1 MNDLQKFLNDF
12 LDFSNRT
19 VLFTTMIIL
28 IVILIALV
36 SFIRKKKKKK
46 KLSTES
52 SDGTEFNEDFNK
64 ENHDD
69 SAAEGIT
76 EEDFS
81 KDFSK
86 DDSAV
91 EGITENDTDSS
102 KNFSKG
108 NMDFSDSTI
117 AEENQDDSAAEGIT
131 ELNED
136 FSKDDSAAEGLTEL
150 NEDFSKDDSAA
161 EDFTDL
167 SKDSTAESLNKESS
181 DDKDFNKE
189 SSDDKDFSKDES
201 SEDEMEALLSEEDND
216 DLYSAEMIENFF
228 GNLGKQEIG
237 NAKGVVEEIKKKA
250 ELQEKVEVEL
260 QEKKEAPVEL
270 ILHDQISV
278 DEKEPEEVN
287 KEEEEEEK
295 HTAITLI
302 DGSDRVMVS
311 IGEKFEAKHTKDFT
325 IEVKDEPEITIAMQD
340 GFVFDGRIHFFVSL
354 SEALAKHITLKDVTE
369 ITGPKGSYSG
379 YEIKL
384 EVTDKGDLESIDCT
398 RSFNYKKVKDAV
410 LIIQLSLE

>member
-64 ENHDD
+64 ENQDD
-69 SAAEGIT
+69 SAAEGLT
-76 EEDFS
+76 EDDT
-81 KDFSK
+81 DFSK

-91 EGITENDTDSS
+91 EGNT
-102 KNFSKG
+102 
-108 NMDFSDSTI
+108 DFSDSTI
-117 AEENQDDSAAEGIT
+117 AEENQDDSAAEGLT
-131 ELNED
+131 ELDEDFNKDDSVVEDLTEEDFSKED
-136 FSKDDSAAEGLTEL
+136 FSKDDSA
-150 NEDFSKDDSAA
+150 
-161 EDFTDL
+161 
-167 SKDSTAESLNKESS
+167 ES
-181 DDKDFNKE
+181 FNKK

-250 ELQEKVEVEL
+250 ELQEKEEVEL

-340 GFVFDGRIHFFVSL
+340 GFVFDGKIHFFVSL

>member
-64 ENHDD
+64 ENQDD
-69 SAAEGIT
+69 SAAEGLT
-76 EEDFS
+76 EDDTDFS

-91 EGITENDTDSS
+91 EGNT
-102 KNFSKG
+102 
-108 NMDFSDSTI
+108 DFSDSTI
-117 AEENQDDSAAEGIT
+117 AEENQDY
-131 ELNED
+131 
-136 FSKDDSAAEGLTEL
+136 SAAEGLTEL
-150 NEDFSKDDSAA
+150 NEDFNKDDSVVEDLTEEDFSKEDFSKDDSV
-161 EDFTDL
+161 
-167 SKDSTAESLNKESS
+167 ES
-181 DDKDFNKE
+181 FNKK

-250 ELQEKVEVEL
+250 ELQEKEEVEL

-354 SEALAKHITLKDVTE
+354 SEALAKHITLKDVIE

>member
-52 SDGTEFNEDFNK
+52 SDGTEFNEDFSK
-64 ENHDD
+64 ENQND

-76 EEDFS
+76 EGNTDFS

-86 DDSAV
+86 DDSDDSTV
-91 EGITENDTDSS
+91 EGNT
-102 KNFSKG
+102 
-108 NMDFSDSTI
+108 DFSDSTI
-117 AEENQDDSAAEGIT
+117 AEENQDDSAAEDIT
-131 ELNED
+131 EGNTD
-136 FSKDDSAAEGLTEL
+136 ISKDF
-150 NEDFSKDDSAA
+150 NKDDSAA
-161 EDFTDL
+161 EDNTDF
-167 SKDSTAESLNKESS
+167 SDSTIAEENQNASADSAVEDNTELNE
-181 DDKDFNKE
+181 
-189 SSDDKDFSKDES
+189 DFSKDES

-237 NAKGVVEEIKKKA
+237 NAKEVVEEIKNEA
-250 ELQEKVEVEL
+250 ELQEKEEVEL

>member
-52 SDGTEFNEDFNK
+52 SDGTEFNE
-64 ENHDD
+64 ENQDN
-69 SAAEGIT
+69 SAAEGLT
-76 EEDFS
+76 EDDTDFS

-91 EGITENDTDSS
+91 EGNT
-102 KNFSKG
+102 
-108 NMDFSDSTI
+108 DFSDSTI
-117 AEENQDDSAAEGIT
+117 AEENQDDSAAEG
-131 ELNED
+131 
-136 FSKDDSAAEGLTEL
+136 LTEL
-150 NEDFSKDDSAA
+150 NEDFNKDDSVVEDLTE
-161 EDFTDL
+161 EDF
-167 SKDSTAESLNKESS
+167 SKEDFSKEDSAES
-181 DDKDFNKE
+181 FNKK

-250 ELQEKVEVEL
+250 ELQEKEEVEL

>member
-64 ENHDD
+64 ENQDD
-69 SAAEGIT
+69 SAAEGLT
-76 EEDFS
+76 EDDTDFS

-91 EGITENDTDSS
+91 EGNT
-102 KNFSKG
+102 
-108 NMDFSDSTI
+108 DFSDSTI
-117 AEENQDDSAAEGIT
+117 AEENQDDSAAEGLT
-131 ELNED
+131 ELNEDFNKDDSVVEDLTEEDFSKED
-136 FSKDDSAAEGLTEL
+136 FSKDDSV
-150 NEDFSKDDSAA
+150 
-161 EDFTDL
+161 
-167 SKDSTAESLNKESS
+167 ES
-181 DDKDFNKE
+181 FNKK

-237 NAKGVVEEIKKKA
+237 NAKEVVEEIKKKA
-250 ELQEKVEVEL
+250 ELQEKEEVEL
-260 QEKKEAPVEL
+260 QKKKEAPVEL

-340 GFVFDGRIHFFVSL
+340 GFVFDGRIYFFVSL

>member
-64 ENHDD
+64 ENQDD
-69 SAAEGIT
+69 SAAEGLT
-76 EEDFS
+76 EDDTDFS

-91 EGITENDTDSS
+91 EGNT
-102 KNFSKG
+102 
-108 NMDFSDSTI
+108 DFSDSTI
-117 AEENQDDSAAEGIT
+117 AEENQDDSAAEG
-131 ELNED
+131 
-136 FSKDDSAAEGLTEL
+136 LTEL
-150 NEDFSKDDSAA
+150 NEDFNKDDSVVEDLTEDDFSK
-161 EDFTDL
+161 EDFN
-167 SKDSTAESLNKESS
+167 KDDSVESFNKKSS
-181 DDKDFNKE
+181 DDDSAESFNKKSSDDDSAESFNKE

-250 ELQEKVEVEL
+250 ELQEKEEVEL

-340 GFVFDGRIHFFVSL
+340 GFVFDGRIYFFVSL

>member
-64 ENHDD
+64 ENQDD
-69 SAAEGIT
+69 SAAEGLT
-76 EEDFS
+76 EDDTDFS

-91 EGITENDTDSS
+91 EGNT
-102 KNFSKG
+102 
-108 NMDFSDSTI
+108 DFSDSTI
-117 AEENQDDSAAEGIT
+117 AEENQDDSAAEGLT
-131 ELNED
+131 ELNEDFNKDDSVVEDLTEEDFSKED
-136 FSKDDSAAEGLTEL
+136 FSKDDSA
-150 NEDFSKDDSAA
+150 
-161 EDFTDL
+161 
-167 SKDSTAESLNKESS
+167 ES
-181 DDKDFNKE
+181 FNKK

-250 ELQEKVEVEL
+250 ELQEKEEVEL
-260 QEKKEAPVEL
+260 QEKKETPVEL

-311 IGEKFEAKHTKDFT
+311 IGEKFEAKHIKDFT

>member
-64 ENHDD
+64 ENQDD
-69 SAAEGIT
+69 SAAEGLT
-76 EEDFS
+76 EDDTDFS

-91 EGITENDTDSS
+91 EGNT
-102 KNFSKG
+102 
-108 NMDFSDSTI
+108 DFSDSTI
-117 AEENQDDSAAEGIT
+117 AEENQDDSAAEGLT
-131 ELNED
+131 ELNEDFNEDDSVVEDLTEEDFSKED
-136 FSKDDSAAEGLTEL
+136 FSKDDSA
-150 NEDFSKDDSAA
+150 
-161 EDFTDL
+161 
-167 SKDSTAESLNKESS
+167 ES
-181 DDKDFNKE
+181 FNKK

-201 SEDEMEALLSEEDND
+201 NEDEMEALLSEEDND

-228 GNLGKQEIG
+228 GNLCKQEIG

-250 ELQEKVEVEL
+250 ELQEKEEVEL

>member
-64 ENHDD
+64 ENQDD
-69 SAAEGIT
+69 SAAEGLT
-76 EEDFS
+76 EDDTDFS

-91 EGITENDTDSS
+91 EGNT
-102 KNFSKG
+102 
-108 NMDFSDSTI
+108 DFSDSTI
-117 AEENQDDSAAEGIT
+117 AEENQDDSAAEGLTKLNEDFNKDDSVVEDLT
-131 ELNED
+131 EEDFSKED
-136 FSKDDSAAEGLTEL
+136 FSKDDSA
-150 NEDFSKDDSAA
+150 
-161 EDFTDL
+161 
-167 SKDSTAESLNKESS
+167 ES
-181 DDKDFNKE
+181 FNKK

-250 ELQEKVEVEL
+250 ELQEKEEVEL

>member
-52 SDGTEFNEDFNK
+52 SDGTEFNE
-64 ENHDD
+64 ENQDD
-69 SAAEGIT
+69 SAAEGLT
-76 EEDFS
+76 EDDTDFS

-91 EGITENDTDSS
+91 EGNT
-102 KNFSKG
+102 
-108 NMDFSDSTI
+108 DFSDSTI
-117 AEENQDDSAAEGIT
+117 AEENQDDSAAEGLT
-131 ELNED
+131 ELNEDFNKDDSVVEDLTEEDFSKED
-136 FSKDDSAAEGLTEL
+136 FSKDDSA
-150 NEDFSKDDSAA
+150 
-161 EDFTDL
+161 
-167 SKDSTAESLNKESS
+167 ES
-181 DDKDFNKE
+181 FNKK

-250 ELQEKVEVEL
+250 ELQEKEEVEL
-260 QEKKEAPVEL
+260 QEKKETPVEL

>member
-64 ENHDD
+64 ENQDD
-69 SAAEGIT
+69 SAAEGLT
-76 EEDFS
+76 EDDTDFS

-91 EGITENDTDSS
+91 EGNT
-102 KNFSKG
+102 
-108 NMDFSDSTI
+108 DFSDSTI
-117 AEENQDDSAAEGIT
+117 AEENQDDSAAEGLT
-131 ELNED
+131 ELNEDFNKDDSVVEDLTEEDFSKED
-136 FSKDDSAAEGLTEL
+136 FSKDDSAESF
-150 NEDFSKDDSAA
+150 NKKSSDDDSA
-161 EDFTDL
+161 
-167 SKDSTAESLNKESS
+167 ES
-181 DDKDFNKE
+181 FNKE

-237 NAKGVVEEIKKKA
+237 NAKGVVEEIKKKV
-250 ELQEKVEVEL
+250 ELQEKEEVEL

>member
-36 SFIRKKKKKK
+36 SFIRKKKKNK

-52 SDGTEFNEDFNK
+52 SDGTDFNEDFNK
-64 ENHDD
+64 ENQDD
-69 SAAEGIT
+69 SAAEGLT
-76 EEDFS
+76 EDDTDFS

-91 EGITENDTDSS
+91 EGNT
-102 KNFSKG
+102 
-108 NMDFSDSTI
+108 DFSDSTI
-117 AEENQDDSAAEGIT
+117 AEENQDDSAAEGLT
-131 ELNED
+131 ELNEDFNKDDSVVEDLTEEDFSKED
-136 FSKDDSAAEGLTEL
+136 FSKDDSA
-150 NEDFSKDDSAA
+150 
-161 EDFTDL
+161 
-167 SKDSTAESLNKESS
+167 ES
-181 DDKDFNKE
+181 FNKK

-250 ELQEKVEVEL
+250 ELQEKEEVEL

-295 HTAITLI
+295 HTDITLI

>member
-64 ENHDD
+64 ENQDD
-69 SAAEGIT
+69 SAAEGLT
-76 EEDFS
+76 EDDTDFS

-91 EGITENDTDSS
+91 EGNT
-102 KNFSKG
+102 
-108 NMDFSDSTI
+108 DFSDSTI
-117 AEENQDDSAAEGIT
+117 AEENQDDSAAEG
-131 ELNED
+131 
-136 FSKDDSAAEGLTEL
+136 LTEL
-150 NEDFSKDDSAA
+150 NEDFNKDDSVV
-161 EDFTDL
+161 EDLTEDDF
-167 SKDSTAESLNKESS
+167 SKE
-181 DDKDFNKE
+181 DFNKDDSVE
-189 SSDDKDFSKDES
+189 SFNKKSSDDKDFSKDES

-250 ELQEKVEVEL
+250 ELQEKEEVEL

>member
-52 SDGTEFNEDFNK
+52 SDGTELNEDFNK
-64 ENHDD
+64 DD
-69 SAAEGIT
+69 SVVEDLT
-76 EEDFS
+76 EE
-81 KDFSK
+81 DFSK

-91 EGITENDTDSS
+91 EGNT
-102 KNFSKG
+102 
-108 NMDFSDSTI
+108 DFSDSTI
-117 AEENQDDSAAEGIT
+117 AEENQDDSAAEG
-131 ELNED
+131 
-136 FSKDDSAAEGLTEL
+136 LTEL
-150 NEDFSKDDSAA
+150 NEDFNKDDSVVEDLTE
-161 EDFTDL
+161 EDF
-167 SKDSTAESLNKESS
+167 SKEDFSKEDSAES
-181 DDKDFNKE
+181 FNKK

-250 ELQEKVEVEL
+250 ELQEKEEVEL

-340 GFVFDGRIHFFVSL
+340 GFVFDGKIHFFVSL

>member
-52 SDGTEFNEDFNK
+52 SDGTEFNE
-64 ENHDD
+64 ENQDD
-69 SAAEGIT
+69 SAAEGLT
-76 EEDFS
+76 EDDTDFS

-91 EGITENDTDSS
+91 EDDT
-102 KNFSKG
+102 
-108 NMDFSDSTI
+108 DFSDSTI
-117 AEENQDDSAAEGIT
+117 AEENQDDSAAEGLT
-131 ELNED
+131 ELNEDFNKDDSVVEDLTEEDFSKED
-136 FSKDDSAAEGLTEL
+136 FSKDDSA
-150 NEDFSKDDSAA
+150 
-161 EDFTDL
+161 
-167 SKDSTAESLNKESS
+167 ES
-181 DDKDFNKE
+181 FNKK

-250 ELQEKVEVEL
+250 ELQEKEEVEL

>member
-64 ENHDD
+64 ENQDD
-69 SAAEGIT
+69 SAAEGLT
-76 EEDFS
+76 EDDTDFS

-91 EGITENDTDSS
+91 EGNT
-102 KNFSKG
+102 
-108 NMDFSDSTI
+108 DFSDSTI
-117 AEENQDDSAAEGIT
+117 AEENQDDSAAEGLT
-131 ELNED
+131 ELNEDFNKDDSVVEDLTEEDFSKED
-136 FSKDDSAAEGLTEL
+136 FSKDDSA
-150 NEDFSKDDSAA
+150 
-161 EDFTDL
+161 
-167 SKDSTAESLNKESS
+167 ES
-181 DDKDFNKE
+181 FNKK

-216 DLYSAEMIENFF
+216 DLYSADMIENFF
-228 GNLGKQEIG
+228 GILGKQEIG
-237 NAKGVVEEIKKKA
+237 NAKGVVEEIKKKT
-250 ELQEKVEVEL
+250 ELQEKEEVEL

-340 GFVFDGRIHFFVSL
+340 GFVFDGKIHFFVSL

>member
-36 SFIRKKKKKK
+36 SFIRKKKKNK

-64 ENHDD
+64 ENQDD
-69 SAAEGIT
+69 SAAEGLT
-76 EEDFS
+76 EDDTDFS

-91 EGITENDTDSS
+91 EGNT
-102 KNFSKG
+102 
-108 NMDFSDSTI
+108 DFSDSTI
-117 AEENQDDSAAEGIT
+117 AEENQDDSAAEGLT
-131 ELNED
+131 ELNEDFNKDDSVVEDLTEEDFSKED
-136 FSKDDSAAEGLTEL
+136 FSKDDSA
-150 NEDFSKDDSAA
+150 
-161 EDFTDL
+161 
-167 SKDSTAESLNKESS
+167 ES
-181 DDKDFNKE
+181 FNKK

-250 ELQEKVEVEL
+250 ELQEKEEVEL
-260 QEKKEAPVEL
+260 QEKKETPVEL

-369 ITGPKGSYSG
+369 ITGQKGSYSG

>member
-64 ENHDD
+64 EN
-69 SAAEGIT
+69 
-76 EEDFS
+76 
-81 KDFSK
+81 
-86 DDSAV
+86 
-91 EGITENDTDSS
+91 
-102 KNFSKG
+102 
-108 NMDFSDSTI
+108 
-117 AEENQDDSAAEGIT
+117 QDDSAAEGIT

-136 FSKDDSAAEGLTEL
+136 FNKDDSVVEDLTEEDFSK
-150 NEDFSKDDSAA
+150 EDFSKDDSA
-161 EDFTDL
+161 
-167 SKDSTAESLNKESS
+167 ESFNKKSS
-181 DDKDFNKE
+181 DDKDL
-189 SSDDKDFSKDES
+189 SKDES

-250 ELQEKVEVEL
+250 ELQEKEEVEL

-270 ILHDQISV
+270 IFHDQISV

-287 KEEEEEEK
+287 KKEEEK

>member
-64 ENHDD
+64 ENQDD
-69 SAAEGIT
+69 SAAEGLT
-76 EEDFS
+76 EDDTDFS

-91 EGITENDTDSS
+91 EGNT
-102 KNFSKG
+102 
-108 NMDFSDSTI
+108 DFSDSTI
-117 AEENQDDSAAEGIT
+117 AEENQDDSAAEG
-131 ELNED
+131 
-136 FSKDDSAAEGLTEL
+136 LTEL
-150 NEDFSKDDSAA
+150 NEDFNKDDSVV
-161 EDFTDL
+161 EDF
-167 SKDSTAESLNKESS
+167 SKEDFSKEDFSKEDSAES
-181 DDKDFNKE
+181 FNKK

-250 ELQEKVEVEL
+250 ELQEKEEVEL
-260 QEKKEAPVEL
+260 QEKKETPVEL

>member
-64 ENHDD
+64 ENQDD
-69 SAAEGIT
+69 SAAEGLT
-76 EEDFS
+76 EDDTDFS

-86 DDSAV
+86 DNSAV
-91 EGITENDTDSS
+91 EGNT
-102 KNFSKG
+102 
-108 NMDFSDSTI
+108 DFSDSTI
-117 AEENQDDSAAEGIT
+117 AEENQDDSAAEGLT
-131 ELNED
+131 ELNEDFNKDDSVVEDLTEEDFSKED
-136 FSKDDSAAEGLTEL
+136 FSKDDSA
-150 NEDFSKDDSAA
+150 
-161 EDFTDL
+161 
-167 SKDSTAESLNKESS
+167 ES
-181 DDKDFNKE
+181 FNKK

-250 ELQEKVEVEL
+250 ELQEKEEVEL

-270 ILHDQISV
+270 ILHEQISV

>member
-36 SFIRKKKKKK
+36 SFIHKKKKKK

-52 SDGTEFNEDFNK
+52 SDGTEFNEDFSKDNQ
-64 ENHDD
+64 ND
-69 SAAEGIT
+69 SAAEGNT
-76 EEDFS
+76 DFNEDFN
-81 KDFSK
+81 KANT
-86 DDSAV
+86 DSA
-91 EGITENDTDSS
+91 E
-102 KNFSKG
+102 NFSKS
-108 NMDFSDSTI
+108 NTDFSDSTI
-117 AEENQDDSAAEGIT
+117 AEENQDDSAAEGLT

-136 FSKDDSAAEGLTEL
+136 FNKDDSAAEGLTEL
-150 NEDFSKDDSAA
+150 NEDFNKDDSVV
-161 EDFTDL
+161 EDNTDIRE
-167 SKDSTAESLNKESS
+167 ESL
-181 DDKDFNKE
+181 
-189 SSDDKDFSKDES
+189 SKDES

-250 ELQEKVEVEL
+250 ELQEKEEVEL

-287 KEEEEEEK
+287 KEEEKEET
-295 HTAITLI
+295 HTAITLV

>member
-64 ENHDD
+64 ENQDD
-69 SAAEGIT
+69 SAVEGLT
-76 EEDFS
+76 EDDTDFS

-91 EGITENDTDSS
+91 EGNT
-102 KNFSKG
+102 
-108 NMDFSDSTI
+108 DFSDSTI
-117 AEENQDDSAAEGIT
+117 AEENQDDSAAEGLT
-131 ELNED
+131 ELNGDFNKDDSVVEDLTEED
-136 FSKDDSAAEGLTEL
+136 FSK
-150 NEDFSKDDSAA
+150 EDFSKEDSA
-161 EDFTDL
+161 
-167 SKDSTAESLNKESS
+167 ES
-181 DDKDFNKE
+181 FNKK

-250 ELQEKVEVEL
+250 ELQEKEEVEL
-260 QEKKEAPVEL
+260 QEKKETPVEL

>member
-64 ENHDD
+64 ENQDD

-76 EEDFS
+76 EDDTDFS

-108 NMDFSDSTI
+108 NMYFSDSTI

-136 FSKDDSAAEGLTEL
+136 FSKDDSVVEDLTEEDFSK
-150 NEDFSKDDSAA
+150 EDFSKDDSA
-161 EDFTDL
+161 
-167 SKDSTAESLNKESS
+167 ES
-181 DDKDFNKE
+181 FNKK

-250 ELQEKVEVEL
+250 ELQEKEEVKL
-260 QEKKEAPVEL
+260 QEKKETPVEL

>member
-81 KDFSK
+81 KD
-86 DDSAV
+86 DSAV

-136 FSKDDSAAEGLTEL
+136 FSKDDSVVEDLTEEDFSK
-150 NEDFSKDDSAA
+150 EDFSKDDSA
-161 EDFTDL
+161 
-167 SKDSTAESLNKESS
+167 ESFNKKSS
-181 DDKDFNKE
+181 DDDSAESFNKE

-237 NAKGVVEEIKKKA
+237 NAKGVVEEIKKKV
-250 ELQEKVEVEL
+250 ELQEKEEVEL

-287 KEEEEEEK
+287 KKEEEK

>member
-52 SDGTEFNEDFNK
+52 SDGTELNEDFNK
-64 ENHDD
+64 DD
-69 SAAEGIT
+69 SVVEDLT

-81 KDFSK
+81 KD
-86 DDSAV
+86 DSAD
-91 EGITENDTDSS
+91 EGNT
-102 KNFSKG
+102 
-108 NMDFSDSTI
+108 DFSDSTI
-117 AEENQDDSAAEGIT
+117 AEENQDDSAAEGLT
-131 ELNED
+131 ELNEDFNKDDSVVEDLTEEDFSKED
-136 FSKDDSAAEGLTEL
+136 FSKDDSA
-150 NEDFSKDDSAA
+150 
-161 EDFTDL
+161 
-167 SKDSTAESLNKESS
+167 ESCNK
-181 DDKDFNKE
+181 K

-250 ELQEKVEVEL
+250 ELQEKEEVEL

-340 GFVFDGRIHFFVSL
+340 GFVFDGKIHFFVSL

>member
-64 ENHDD
+64 ENQDD
-69 SAAEGIT
+69 SAAEGLT
-76 EEDFS
+76 EDDTDFS

-91 EGITENDTDSS
+91 EGNT
-102 KNFSKG
+102 
-108 NMDFSDSTI
+108 DFSDSTI
-117 AEENQDDSAAEGIT
+117 AEENH
-131 ELNED
+131 
-136 FSKDDSAAEGLTEL
+136 DDSAAEGLTEL
-150 NEDFSKDDSAA
+150 NEDFNKDDSVVEDLTEEDFSKEDFSKDDSA
-161 EDFTDL
+161 
-167 SKDSTAESLNKESS
+167 ES
-181 DDKDFNKE
+181 FNKK

-250 ELQEKVEVEL
+250 ELQEKEEVEL
-260 QEKKEAPVEL
+260 QEKKEAPIEL

>member
-64 ENHDD
+64 ENQDD
-69 SAAEGIT
+69 SVVEDLT
-76 EEDFS
+76 EDDTDFS

-91 EGITENDTDSS
+91 EGNT
-102 KNFSKG
+102 
-108 NMDFSDSTI
+108 DFSDSTI
-117 AEENQDDSAAEGIT
+117 AEENQDDSAAEG
-131 ELNED
+131 
-136 FSKDDSAAEGLTEL
+136 LTEL
-150 NEDFSKDDSAA
+150 NEDFNKDDSVV
-161 EDFTDL
+161 EDLTEDDF
-167 SKDSTAESLNKESS
+167 SKE
-181 DDKDFNKE
+181 DFNKDDSVE
-189 SSDDKDFSKDES
+189 SFNKKSSDDKDFSKDES

-250 ELQEKVEVEL
+250 ELQEKEEVEL

-340 GFVFDGRIHFFVSL
+340 GFVFDGRIYFFVSL

>member
-64 ENHDD
+64 ENQDN
-69 SAAEGIT
+69 SAAEGLT
-76 EEDFS
+76 EDDTDFS

-91 EGITENDTDSS
+91 EGNT
-102 KNFSKG
+102 
-108 NMDFSDSTI
+108 DFSDSTI
-117 AEENQDDSAAEGIT
+117 AEENQDDSAAEGLT
-131 ELNED
+131 ELNEDFNKDDSVVEDLTEEDFSKED
-136 FSKDDSAAEGLTEL
+136 FSKDDSA
-150 NEDFSKDDSAA
+150 
-161 EDFTDL
+161 
-167 SKDSTAESLNKESS
+167 ES
-181 DDKDFNKE
+181 FNKK

-250 ELQEKVEVEL
+250 ELQEKEEVEL

>member
-64 ENHDD
+64 ENQDD
-69 SAAEGIT
+69 SAAEGLT
-76 EEDFS
+76 EDDTDFS

-91 EGITENDTDSS
+91 EGNT
-102 KNFSKG
+102 
-108 NMDFSDSTI
+108 DFSDSTI
-117 AEENQDDSAAEGIT
+117 AEENQDDSAAEG
-131 ELNED
+131 
-136 FSKDDSAAEGLTEL
+136 LTEL
-150 NEDFSKDDSAA
+150 NEDFNKDDSVVEDLTE
-161 EDFTDL
+161 EDF
-167 SKDSTAESLNKESS
+167 SKEDSAES
-181 DDKDFNKE
+181 FNKK

-250 ELQEKVEVEL
+250 ELQEKEEVEL

>member
-86 DDSAV
+86 DDSVV
-91 EGITENDTDSS
+91 EDLTEED
-102 KNFSKG
+102 FSK
-108 NMDFSDSTI
+108 
-117 AEENQDDSAAEGIT
+117 
-131 ELNED
+131 ED
-136 FSKDDSAAEGLTEL
+136 FSKDDSAESF
-150 NEDFSKDDSAA
+150 NKKSSDDDSA
-161 EDFTDL
+161 
-167 SKDSTAESLNKESS
+167 ESFNKKSS
-181 DDKDFNKE
+181 DDKD
-189 SSDDKDFSKDES
+189 SSKDES

-228 GNLGKQEIG
+228 ENLGKQEIG

-250 ELQEKVEVEL
+250 ELQEKEEVEL

>member
-52 SDGTEFNEDFNK
+52 SDGTEFNEDFSKDNQ
-64 ENHDD
+64 ND

-76 EEDFS
+76 EGNTDSS
-81 KDFSK
+81 KNFSK

-91 EGITENDTDSS
+91 E
-102 KNFSKG
+102 G

-117 AEENQDDSAAEGIT
+117 AEENQDDSASEGIT

-136 FSKDDSAAEGLTEL
+136 FSKDDSVVEDLTEEDFSK
-150 NEDFSKDDSAA
+150 EDFSKDYS
-161 EDFTDL
+161 
-167 SKDSTAESLNKESS
+167 AES
-181 DDKDFNKE
+181 FNKE

-201 SEDEMEALLSEEDND
+201 SEDKMEALLSEEDND

-250 ELQEKVEVEL
+250 ELQEKEEVEL
-260 QEKKEAPVEL
+260 QEKKETPVEL

>member
-52 SDGTEFNEDFNK
+52 SDGTEFNEDFSKDNQNDSAA
-64 ENHDD
+64 EGLTEDD
-69 SAAEGIT
+69 SAAESIT
-76 EEDFS
+76 EDDTDFS

-86 DDSAV
+86 DN
-91 EGITENDTDSS
+91 T
-102 KNFSKG
+102 
-108 NMDFSDSTI
+108 DFSDSTI
-117 AEENQDDSAAEGIT
+117 AEENQDDSAAEGLT
-131 ELNED
+131 ELNEDFNKDDSVVEDLTEEDLTEED
-136 FSKDDSAAEGLTEL
+136 FSKDDSA
-150 NEDFSKDDSAA
+150 
-161 EDFTDL
+161 
-167 SKDSTAESLNKESS
+167 ES
-181 DDKDFNKE
+181 FNKE
-189 SSDDKDFSKDES
+189 SSDVKDFSKDES

-250 ELQEKVEVEL
+250 ELQEKEEVEL

-278 DEKEPEEVN
+278 DEKKPEEVN

>member
-36 SFIRKKKKKK
+36 SFIRKKKK
-46 KLSTES
+46 LSTES
-52 SDGTEFNEDFNK
+52 SDGTEFNEDFSK
-64 ENHDD
+64 ENQDD
-69 SAAEGIT
+69 SAAEDIT
-76 EEDFS
+76 EGNTDIS
-81 KDFSK
+81 KDFNK
-86 DDSAV
+86 DDSVV
-91 EGITENDTDSS
+91 EDNT
-102 KNFSKG
+102 
-108 NMDFSDSTI
+108 DFSDSTI
-117 AEENQDDSAAEGIT
+117 AEENQNASADSAV
-131 ELNED
+131 ED
-136 FSKDDSAAEGLTEL
+136 LTEL
-150 NEDFSKDDSAA
+150 NEDFSKDDSAVEDLTELN
-161 EDFTDL
+161 EDFSKNDSAVEDNTDIR
-167 SKDSTAESLNKESS
+167 EENS
-181 DDKDFNKE
+181 DDKDL
-189 SSDDKDFSKDES
+189 SKDES

-250 ELQEKVEVEL
+250 ELQEKEEVEL

-287 KEEEEEEK
+287 KEEEEK

-384 EVTDKGDLESIDCT
+384 EVTDKEDLESIDCT

>member
-136 FSKDDSAAEGLTEL
+136 FSKDDSVVEDLTEEDFSK
-150 NEDFSKDDSAA
+150 EDFSKDDSA
-161 EDFTDL
+161 
-167 SKDSTAESLNKESS
+167 ES
-181 DDKDFNKE
+181 FNKK

-250 ELQEKVEVEL
+250 ELQEKEEVEL

>member
-91 EGITENDTDSS
+91 EGNT
-102 KNFSKG
+102 
-108 NMDFSDSTI
+108 DFSDSTI

-136 FSKDDSAAEGLTEL
+136 FNKDDSVVEDLTEEDFSK
-150 NEDFSKDDSAA
+150 EDFSKDDSA
-161 EDFTDL
+161 
-167 SKDSTAESLNKESS
+167 ESFNKKSS
-181 DDKDFNKE
+181 DDKDL
-189 SSDDKDFSKDES
+189 SKDES

-250 ELQEKVEVEL
+250 ELQEKEEVEL

-270 ILHDQISV
+270 IFHDQISV

-287 KEEEEEEK
+287 KKEEEK

>member
-52 SDGTEFNEDFNK
+52 SDGTEFNE
-64 ENHDD
+64 ENQDD
-69 SAAEGIT
+69 SAAEGLT
-76 EEDFS
+76 EDDTDFS

-91 EGITENDTDSS
+91 EGNT
-102 KNFSKG
+102 
-108 NMDFSDSTI
+108 DFSDSTI
-117 AEENQDDSAAEGIT
+117 AEENQDDSAAEG
-131 ELNED
+131 
-136 FSKDDSAAEGLTEL
+136 LTEL
-150 NEDFSKDDSAA
+150 NEDFNKDDSVVEDLTE
-161 EDFTDL
+161 EDF
-167 SKDSTAESLNKESS
+167 SKEDFSKEDSAES
-181 DDKDFNKE
+181 FNKK

-250 ELQEKVEVEL
+250 ELQEKEEVKL
-260 QEKKEAPVEL
+260 QEKKETPVEL

>member
-52 SDGTEFNEDFNK
+52 SDGTEFNE
-64 ENHDD
+64 ENQDD
-69 SAAEGIT
+69 SAAEGLT
-76 EEDFS
+76 EDDTDFS

-91 EGITENDTDSS
+91 EGNT
-102 KNFSKG
+102 
-108 NMDFSDSTI
+108 DFSDSTI
-117 AEENQDDSAAEGIT
+117 AEENQDDS
-131 ELNED
+131 D
-136 FSKDDSAAEGLTEL
+136 AEGLTEL
-150 NEDFSKDDSAA
+150 NEDFNKDDSVVEDLTEEDFSKEDFSKDDSA
-161 EDFTDL
+161 
-167 SKDSTAESLNKESS
+167 ES
-181 DDKDFNKE
+181 FNKK

-250 ELQEKVEVEL
+250 ELQEKEEVEL

>member
-64 ENHDD
+64 ENQDD
-69 SAAEGIT
+69 SAAEGLT
-76 EEDFS
+76 EDDTDFS

-91 EGITENDTDSS
+91 EGNT
-102 KNFSKG
+102 
-108 NMDFSDSTI
+108 DFSDSTI
-117 AEENQDDSAAEGIT
+117 AEENQDDSAAEGLT
-131 ELNED
+131 ELNEDFNKDDSVVEDLTEEDFSKED
-136 FSKDDSAAEGLTEL
+136 FSKDDSA
-150 NEDFSKDDSAA
+150 
-161 EDFTDL
+161 
-167 SKDSTAESLNKESS
+167 ES
-181 DDKDFNKE
+181 FNKK

-250 ELQEKVEVEL
+250 ELQEKEEVEL

-287 KEEEEEEK
+287 KEEEEEEEEK